1 MDAVD
6 PTEEAGRDEQATGP
20 GDMGRLF
27 REAFPD
33 ERFVVVS
40 NREPYEHR
48 WGEDVGEVQVRQPA
62 GGLTSALDPVLQS
75 VGGVWIAWGSG
86 EADAEVV
93 DDHDRVQVPPDDPSY
108 TLRRLWLDQHDIH
121 RYYLGFS
128 NQFLWPLC
136 HLRPTLT
143 RVRERYWERYRRVN
157 RRFAEAVLDEV
168 RGVEGAVWF
177 HDYHLALAPAAV
189 RERRPD
195 LSLAHFWHIP
205 WPPLEVFRVAP
216 QAGDLLLGLLAN
228 DLLGFQL
235 PSHGVNF
242 LHCAADLLDAD
253 VDWNRMTV
261 THDGHTCHVR
271 AFPISIDAEG
281 FRRMAQRDGVEERIR
296 RLRARYA
303 PGDGWLGIGIDRMDY
318 SKGIPEKLKALD
330 ILWER
335 FPEFRERFSFVQVA
349 VPSRTAIEAYDE
361 LTQKV
366 ERMVWE
372 INDRFGTER
381 WRPVHLI
388 KQSLPADRLAVLYR
402 AADAC
407 IVASLADGMN
417 LVAKEFVASQVD
429 DRGVL
434 LLSRF
439 AGASEVLDGHIDVNP
454 YDPEDFARLI
464 REALTMGEAERKE
477 RLRRLRGTIGTIYGW
492 MASVFRAWGEVAGP
506 GMRPTLAASST
517 AEDAAEA
524 AAASGLVDEDL
535 VGGATADAT
544 RAQNEPAEARRE

>member
-1 MDAVD
+1 VPASN
-6 PTEEAGRDEQATGP
+6 GLRDDDLVVRPDDLGA
-20 GDMGRLF
+20 LF
-27 REAFPD
+27 REVFPD

-48 WGEDVGEVQVRQPA
+48 WGEDVGELNVQRPT
-62 GGLTSALDPVLQS
+62 GGLTSALDPVLQA

-86 EADAEVV
+86 EADADVV
-93 DDHDRVQVPPDDPSY
+93 DGNDRVRVPPEAPSY

-157 RRFAEAVLDEV
+157 RRFADAVLDEA
-168 RGVEGAVWF
+168 RGVPAAVWF

-195 LSLAHFWHIP
+195 ASLAHFWHIP
-205 WPPLEVFRVAP
+205 WPPLDIFRVAP
-216 QAGDLLLGLLAN
+216 QAADLLRGLVAN

-235 PSHGVNF
+235 ISHGANF
-242 LHCAADLLDAD
+242 LQCAEEILGAD
-253 VDWNRMTV
+253 VDWNAMTV
-261 THDGHTCHVR
+261 SLGGAPCHVR
-271 AFPISIDAEG
+271 AFPISIDAG
-281 FRRMAQRDGVEERIR
+281 AFRAAATQPGADEQVK
-296 RLRARYA
+296 RLRERYA
-303 PGDGWLGIGIDRMDY
+303 PGAEWLGLGVDRLDY

-335 FPEFRERFSFVQVA
+335 YPEFRERLSFVQVA

-372 INDRFGTER
+372 INDRFGTDT
-381 WRPVHLI
+381 WRPLHLI
-388 KQSLPADRLAVLYR
+388 KQALPAERLALLYR
-402 AADAC
+402 AADIC
-407 IVASLADGMN
+407 VVASLADGMN
-417 LVAKEFVASQVD
+417 LVAKEYVASQQD
-429 DRGVL
+429 DHGVL
-434 LLSRF
+434 LLSLF
-439 AGASEVLDGHIDVNP
+439 AGASEVLEGQVDVNP

-464 REALTMGEAERKE
+464 RDALTMPAAERRE
-477 RLRRLRGTIGTIYGW
+477 RMRQLRATIGSIYGW
-492 MASVFRAWGEVAGP
+492 MADMFRVWGRIAHPIPAPAAPAPEGVEV
-506 GMRPTLAASST
+506 
-517 AEDAAEA
+517 
-524 AAASGLVDEDL
+524 SG
-535 VGGATADAT
+535 
-544 RAQNEPAEARRE
+544 